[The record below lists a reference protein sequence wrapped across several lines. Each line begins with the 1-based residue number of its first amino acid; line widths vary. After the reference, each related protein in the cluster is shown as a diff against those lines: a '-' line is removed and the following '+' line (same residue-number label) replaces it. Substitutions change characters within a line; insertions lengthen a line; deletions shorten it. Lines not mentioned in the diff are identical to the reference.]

1 MKLIFYLLIF
11 TASSSSFARSGKSPE
26 AHLSLQLIPLDSIQT
41 PTMRFVMHVLPGSFW
56 VLNLYT
62 ESRYEYLVWSDW
74 VGTRILESGTYN
86 IKKTT
91 LILSSD
97 SPKKAL
103 KTHKYS
109 LKEDHARSR
118 KIKYDCC
125 EVDKKEVCLYAY

>member
-11 TASSSSFARSGKSPE
+11 TASSCSFARSGKSPE
-26 AHLSLQLIPLDSIQT
+26 ANLSLQLIPLDSIQT
-41 PTMRFVMHVLPGSFW
+41 PTMRFVMRVLPGSFW

-91 LILSSD
+91 LTLSSD
-97 SPKKAL
+97 SPKTAI

-109 LKEDHARSR
+109 LKEVHARSR